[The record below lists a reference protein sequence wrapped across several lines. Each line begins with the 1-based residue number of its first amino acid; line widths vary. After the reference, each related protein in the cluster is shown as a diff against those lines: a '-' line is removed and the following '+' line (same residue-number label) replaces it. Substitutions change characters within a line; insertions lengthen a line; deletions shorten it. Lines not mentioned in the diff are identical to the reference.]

1 MEFYKVIYQQG
12 QYQLEEEAGQDG
24 IVLDNGMLSR
34 LAALLYSC
42 YQQQE
47 QLPLTFRRYLTAY
60 HTSGEMEYI
69 ALAEA
74 SACWKNLYWTV
85 LLQPGWK
92 EKKKI
97 GFGLALMAPLKT
109 EGPAQKR

>member
-24 IVLDNGMLSR
+24 TVLDNGLLSR

-47 QLPLTFRRYLTAY
+47 QLPLTFRRYLDRLSHQWRNGVYCA
-60 HTSGEMEYI
+60 G
-69 ALAEA
+69 
-74 SACWKNLYWTV
+74 
-85 LLQPGWK
+85 
-92 EKKKI
+92 
-97 GFGLALMAPLKT
+97 
-109 EGPAQKR
+109 